1 MTQQEAFL
9 NVKGLQVAV
18 KKAGHALYPVNAVD
32 LEIPRSTVVGLV
44 GESGC
49 GKSMTAQAI
58 LGLSARGAQITGGS
72 VMLRDQELTR
82 CSERELQSIA
92 GNRIAMIFQDP
103 MTSLNPTVRIGKQVE
118 EVLLLHTDLNRA
130 ERRRKVIEMLKKVG
144 IPDAEE
150 RYRAYPHQLSGGL
163 RQRVVIAMAM
173 ICEPEL
179 LIADEPTTALDV
191 TIENQ
196 ILKLMCKL
204 KQEHGTSILLI
215 SHNLGVISS
224 MCDIV
229 HVMYLG
235 EIVETAPTAS
245 LLSDPMHPYTQG
257 LIVCLPKISQ
267 DHRVLSGI
275 PGSVP
280 DLEHIPPGCR
290 FCDRCPNAD
299 DRCRQQHPPLA
310 DVGNGHLVR
319 CFQCKEKVDQA

>member
-1 MTQQEAFL
+1 MTQNEAFL
-9 NVKGLQVAV
+9 NVSGLQVSV
-18 KKAGHALYPVNAVD
+18 QSNGKVLYPVNTVD

-58 LGLSARGAQITGGS
+58 LGVPSKGARIAGGS
-72 VMLRDQELTR
+72 VMLRDLDLTKCR
-82 CSERELQSIA
+82 DKELQSIV
-92 GNRIAMIFQDP
+92 GNRISMIFQDP

-130 ERRRKVIEMLKKVG
+130 ERKARVIEMLKQVG
-144 IPDAEE
+144 IPDAQA

-196 ILKLMCKL
+196 ILKLMCRL
-204 KQEHGTSILLI
+204 KEEHKTSILLI

-235 EIVETAPTAS
+235 EIVETAETGELISNPY
-245 LLSDPMHPYTQG
+245 HPYTQG
-257 LIVCLPKISQ
+257 LIVCLPKISKE
-267 DHRVLSGI
+267 HRVLSNI
-275 PGSVP
+275 PGTVP
-280 DLEHIPPGCR
+280 DLAHIPTGCR
-290 FCDRCPNAD
+290 FSNRCPFAE
-299 DRCRQQHPPLA
+299 DRCRVEHPELT
-310 DVGNGHLVR
+310 DLGNGHMVR
-319 CFQCKEKVDQA
+319 CFRYKKKVDQA

>member
-1 MTQQEAFL
+1 
-9 NVKGLQVAV
+9 
-18 KKAGHALYPVNAVD
+18 
-32 LEIPRSTVVGLV
+32 
-44 GESGC
+44 
-49 GKSMTAQAI
+49 
-58 LGLSARGAQITGGS
+58 
-72 VMLRDQELTR
+72 
-82 CSERELQSIA
+82 
-92 GNRIAMIFQDP
+92 
-103 MTSLNPTVRIGKQVE
+103 VRIGKQVE
-118 EVLLLHTDLNRA
+118 EVLLLHTKLNRT
-130 ERRRKVIEMLKKVG
+130 ERKQKVIEMLKKVG

-196 ILKLMCKL
+196 ILKLMVKL

-224 MCDIV
+224 MCDVV

-235 EIVETAPTAS
+235 EIVETATTDV
-245 LLSDPMHPYTQG
+245 LLSEPIHPYTQG

-267 DHRVLSGI
+267 GHQMLSNI

-280 DLEHIPPGCR
+280 DLEHIPQGCR
-290 FCDRCPNAD
+290 FCDRCQFAEE
-299 DRCRQQHPPLA
+299 RCRKEHPPLVDA
-310 DVGNGHLVR
+310 GNGHLVR
-319 CFQCKEKVDQA
+319 CFRCEKKVDQP